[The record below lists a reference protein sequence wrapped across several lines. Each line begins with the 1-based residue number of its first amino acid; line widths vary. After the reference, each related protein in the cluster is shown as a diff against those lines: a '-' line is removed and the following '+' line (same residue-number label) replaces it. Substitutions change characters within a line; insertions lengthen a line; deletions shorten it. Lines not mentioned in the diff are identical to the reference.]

1 METFNNDSTI
11 KLAENGKGIIK
22 KKKKESSML
31 HLHVYKMSNILGLPL
46 PSWLKLKQRCQGYI

>member
-22 KKKKESSML
+22 RKESSML

-46 PSWLKLKQRCQGYI
+46 PSWLKLKQ